1 MPDHDNLRPA
11 DPEDL
16 AESLAFA
23 LKFNGR
29 KRVSDADVFM
39 ARMVSKRLVKHLEE
53 SGYVVMK
60 KPPAAGH
67 SGLARGPL
75 DKD

>member
-16 AESLAFA
+16 AECLAFA

-39 ARMVSKRLVKHLEE
+39 ARMVDVARSARSLAIARRRRSYI
-53 SGYVVMK
+53 SGRCD
-60 KPPAAGH
+60 GRW
-67 SGLARGPL
+67 RG
-75 DKD
+75 